1 MNDKNRN
8 ESFTDYYVRIV
19 SGVASTVISI
29 IGGIGGLII
38 SLVFAYSIFVMAK
51 TGQPVVSMLIAFG
64 LFLVAVIMVSLL
76 NTLMLAF
83 FYWMSPRRRDNEYQ
97 KLYQKREEARK
108 MIKQIPV
115 KAV

>member
-1 MNDKNRN
+1 
-8 ESFTDYYVRIV
+8 
-19 SGVASTVISI
+19 
-29 IGGIGGLII
+29 
-38 SLVFAYSIFVMAK
+38 
-51 TGQPVVSMLIAFG
+51 
-64 LFLVAVIMVSLL
+64 MVYLL